1 MATILKAGGLY
12 FLAAFGAGFVLG
24 AVRVLWVAPRV
35 GARIAELIEMPL
47 MLAIIIAAA
56 IWIVRRLAV
65 PARTAIRLGMG
76 GLALALMLVAEFA
89 VMPLLRGPSMA
100 EYAEVPDPLTGSL
113 YYASLALF
121 AVLPLFV
128 RPPAHF
134 HHRLLVVLLA
144 VAAAVPAGMT
154 YQSYRRDLALER
166 MRVSLGSQLAE
177 TPCGP
182 IEFASAGEGPAVLVV
197 HGAGGGYDQGL
208 DFAEELARSG
218 FRVVT
223 MSRFGYLRT
232 PLPQD
237 ASPPAQADAHACL
250 LDALKIE
257 RAAIIGASAGAPS
270 TLQFALRHPKRTVAM
285 LLLVPLAYA
294 PRPGG
299 APAPE
304 PSLAARFMFDGA
316 VKSDLLFWLAMK
328 TSPSTVVKALLA
340 TPPELVE
347 SAGAAEKERVERTMR
362 HILPLSERQ
371 KGLRNDAAIAT
382 SLPRYDLEKI
392 AAPTLVMSVADDLY
406 GTYASARYTAEHI
419 PGARFLG
426 YESGGHMWVGHH
438 QDVLAAA
445 RAFLGRPASTVSGTI
460 GSGR

>member
-1 MATILKAGGLY
+1 MGTVLKAGVLY
-12 FLAAFGAGFVLG
+12 FLAVFGAGFALG
-24 AVRVLWVAPRV
+24 AIRVLWVAPRV
-35 GARIAELIEMPL
+35 GARTAELIEMPV
-47 MLAIIIAAA
+47 MLGIVVAAA
-56 IWIVRRLAV
+56 IFIVRRLAV
-65 PARTAIRLGMG
+65 PPRTAIRLGMG
-76 GLALALMLVAEFA
+76 GLALALMLVAELA

-100 EYAEVPDPLTGSL
+100 EYAEVPDPLAGSL
-113 YYASLALF
+113 YYALLALF
-121 AVLPLFV
+121 ALLPLFV

-134 HHRLLVVLLA
+134 HHRLLVA
-144 VAAAVPAGMT
+144 VVAIAAAAPAGVT
-154 YQSYRRDLALER
+154 YQSYRRDLGLER
-166 MRVSLGSQLAE
+166 MRASLGSELAE

-182 IEFASAGEGPAVLVV
+182 IEFASTGAGPAVLAV

-218 FRVVT
+218 LRVVT

-237 ASPPAQADAHACL
+237 ASPLAQADAHACL

-270 TLQFALRHPKRTVAM
+270 TLQFALRHPKRTAAM

-299 APAPE
+299 GQAPE
-304 PSLAARFMFDGA
+304 LSFAARFMLERA

-328 TSPSTVVKALLA
+328 TSPATVVKTILA
-340 TPPELVE
+340 TPPELLE
-347 SAGAAEKERVERTMR
+347 SAGAAEKERVDRTMR
-362 HILPLSERQ
+362 HILPLSGRQ
-371 KGLRNDAAIAT
+371 KGLRNDIAIAA

-392 AAPTLVMSVADDLY
+392 AVPTLVISAADDLY
-406 GTYASARYTAEHI
+406 GTYAGSRYTAAHI

-426 YESGGHMWVGHH
+426 YESGGHMWLGHH
-438 QDVLAAA
+438 QEVLAAA
-445 RAFLGRPASTVSGTI
+445 RAFLGRPAPVVAAI
-460 GSGR
+460 GSER